1 MSEAPSLIGRTV
13 SHYRVTEK
21 LGGGGM
27 GVVYKA
33 EDTELGR
40 FVALKFLP
48 DDVALDTQALERFR
62 REARAASALNHPNI
76 CTIYEIGQA
85 NGHPFI
91 AMEFLDGATLKHL
104 ITAKPMEMER
114 LLEVGI
120 EVADA
125 LDAAHAERIVH
136 RDIKPANIFVT
147 KRGHAKILDF
157 GLAKIS
163 SSEKVGAL
171 SDGSTT
177 HGVTEADLTSPG
189 TALGTVAYM
198 SPEQVRAK
206 ELDSRTD
213 IFSFGVVLY
222 EMATGLLPF
231 RGESSGVVTEAILNR
246 APVAA
251 VRLNPDLPPKLE
263 EIISKALEKD
273 RDLRYQHASE
283 MRSDL
288 KRLKRDSDTGR
299 TASRAVDEEEAPAK
313 DSGSVRAASGRAS
326 SGHRAAA
333 ATSVATAAAT
343 GAATSTVTA
352 ADSEPLRPGANI
364 PWKKIVPAVLVIAAL
379 IAGGVYW
386 RTRQS
391 GKLGEKDTI
400 VLADFTNTTGDA
412 VFDGTLRQGLA
423 VQLEQSPYLS
433 LVSDERIQQTLKM
446 MGQSPDARLTPDISR
461 EVCQRTASAASL
473 NGSIAQIGSQ
483 YTVILKAIN
492 CANGESLASTETEAS
507 DKSHVLDA
515 LSKAASEMRSKLGE
529 SLSTVK
535 KFETPVQEA
544 STSSLEALQ
553 AYSLAR
559 KMMNANDFPASI
571 PLLQRA
577 IQLDPNFAMA
587 YATLGTSY
595 TSLGEVGLAA
605 ENEKKAFELRDRV
618 SEREKFYIDSH
629 YQEMASGD
637 LDKTR
642 QTLELWRQSY
652 PRDEATVTNLGVTYG
667 VLGEY
672 EKALASAQE
681 AFRMNPSGLNYSNLV
696 GSFFVLNRFEEA
708 RAVAEEAQAKK
719 LDSAN
724 LHSANYQ
731 LAFIRNDREAMAREV
746 AWAAGKPG
754 VEDVALSNAADTAAY
769 GGQLRKARDLSRQAA
784 SSAERAG
791 EKEPVAEY
799 HAQAGLREALFGN
812 SAKGEEGASAA
823 MALSN
828 GREVQFIAAMA
839 FATAGDVDK
848 AQGLANDF
856 SKRYPEDTV
865 VQLNY
870 LPSIHAQIALNHRD
884 TSKAIELLQSAI
896 QYELGQMGGGAISPS
911 LYPAWVRAEAYRAA
925 GQGAEAAREY
935 QKILDHRGI
944 VVNGPIGALAHL
956 GLGRAYAL
964 EGDAAKARVAYQD
977 FFGVWKDADSD
988 VPVLIAAKAEYAKLK

>member
-1 MSEAPSLIGRTV
+1 MPEPQSPIGRTI
-13 SHYRVTEK
+13 SHYRVIEK

-48 DDVALDTQALERFR
+48 DDVARDTQALERFR

-76 CTIYEIGQA
+76 CTIYEIGQQD
-85 NGHPFI
+85 GHPFI
-91 AMEFLDGATLKHL
+91 VMEYLDGATLKHI
-104 ITAKPMEMER
+104 ITGKPMEMDR

-157 GLAKIS
+157 GLAKVTS
-163 SSEKVGAL
+163 SSKVGVA
-171 SDGSTT
+171 SEGSTT

-222 EMATGLLPF
+222 EMATGSLPF

-246 APVAA
+246 APVAP

-288 KRLKRDSDTGR
+288 KRLKRDTDTGR
-299 TASRAVDEEEAPAK
+299 TAAQTQATEEAPAK
-313 DSGSVRAASGRAS
+313 AGDLGAAVPSRGTSGR
-326 SGHRAAA
+326 RA
-333 ATSVATAAAT
+333 ATAA
-343 GAATSTVTA
+343 GAEA
-352 ADSEPLRPGANI
+352 ASAEPRVNI
-364 PWKKIVPAVLVIAAL
+364 PWMKIAPAAVVLIAL
-379 IAGGVYW
+379 IAGGLYW
-386 RTRQS
+386 RSRQS
-391 GKLGEKDTI
+391 SKLTEKDTI

-433 LVSDERIQQTLKM
+433 LISDERIQQTLKM
-446 MGQSPDARLTPDISR
+446 MGQSPDARLTPEISR
-461 EVCQRTASAASL
+461 EICQRTSSAAML

-483 YTVILKAIN
+483 YTIILKVVN
-492 CANGESLASTETEAS
+492 CANGESLASTEAEAA

-515 LSKAASEMRSKLGE
+515 LGKAASAIRSKLGE

-535 KFETPVQEA
+535 KFETPVWEA

-559 KMMNANDFPASI
+559 KMISANDFPSSI
-571 PLLQRA
+571 PLLKRA
-577 IQLDPNFAMA
+577 INLDPNFAMG
-587 YATLGTSY
+587 YA
-595 TSLGEVGLAA
+595 SLATCYSNISEPGLAA
-605 ENEKKAFELRDRV
+605 ENAKKAYELRDRV

-629 YQEMASGD
+629 YFEMATGD
-637 LDKTR
+637 LDKSR
-642 QTLELWRQSY
+642 QVLELWVQSY
-652 PRDEATVTNLGVTYG
+652 PREEAAPTNLGVLTG
-667 VLGEY
+667 NLGDY
-672 EKALASAQE
+672 EKSLASAQD
-681 AFRMNPSGLNYSNLV
+681 AFRLNPSGLNYSNLV
-696 GSFFVLNRFEEA
+696 STFVTLNRFDEA

-724 LHSANYQ
+724 LHSALYT
-731 LAFIRNDREAMAREV
+731 LAFLRNDQAGMAREV
-746 AWAAGKPG
+746 AWAMGKPG
-754 VEDVALSNAADTAAY
+754 VEDVALMSEADTHAY
-769 GGQLRKARDLSRQAA
+769 WGQLRKAREFSRQAA
-784 SSAERAG
+784 ASAERAD
-791 EKEPVAEY
+791 EKETAAAYTAES
-799 HAQAGLREALFGN
+799 GLREALFGN
-812 SAKGEEGASAA
+812 SASAQERA
-823 MALSN
+823 AAALRLSN
-828 GREVQFIAAMA
+828 GRDVQLLAALA
-839 FATAGDVDK
+839 FAVAGDATR
-848 AQGLANDF
+848 AQALAEDF
-856 SKRYPEDTV
+856 KKRFPEDTV
-865 VQLNY
+865 VQFVY
-870 LPSIHAQIALNHRD
+870 LPTIHGQLALIHREPA
-884 TSKAIELLQSAI
+884 KAIEILQSSSR
-896 QYELGQMGGGAISPS
+896 YELGMEGSSVAIA
-911 LYPAWVRAEAYRAA
+911 LYPVWVRGEAYRAS
-925 GQGAEAAREY
+925 GQGGEAIREY
-935 QKILDHRGI
+935 QKILDHRG
-944 VVNGPIGALAHL
+944 VVTNEPIGALAHL
-956 GLGRAYAL
+956 GLARAYAL
-964 EGDAAKARVAYQD
+964 QGEAAKARVAYQD
-977 FFGVWKDADSD
+977 FLALWKDADPD
-988 VPVLIAAKAEYAKLK
+988 IPILIAAKSEYAKLPGH